1 MHTLTLKR
9 VLGFTIVILL
19 LLALFI
25 WGIGLETLKA
35 RQVDLLYLGQRH
47 LMLVFTSMF
56 FALLV
61 GIPSGILL
69 SRPAA
74 KGFAEYVMQI
84 FNVGNTLAATGRPGL
99 SDGDYRA
106 RRYARHCRAI
116 SGFSSAYRPQY
127 LCGPLFRSRLTD

>member
-69 SRPAA
+69 SRP
-74 KGFAEYVMQI
+74 
-84 FNVGNTLAATGRPGL
+84 GL
-99 SDGDYRA
+99 SDGDYRD
-106 RRYARHCRAI
+106 RRYSRHCRAI
-116 SGFSSAYRPQY
+116 SGFPSAYRPQY
-127 LCGPLFRSRLTD
+127 LCGSLFRSRLTD